1 VHHSTVSRQFKKA
14 KAILEDHVVEGDY
27 VRAA

>member
-1 VHHSTVSRQFKKA
+1 VSRQFKKA